1 MSGDVRRT
9 LQLLQ
14 HSIDVYLSGSRTRNR
29 VSAHDV
35 GEATIEMFGEEL
47 LMEWELLDRLIL
59 AAVLQSRSGSGLT
72 PCYVGAT
79 EILQR
84 VAVIAQT
91 AELPQPSDGM
101 LLRCIH
107 QMKETGIVKIEDEQK
122 RLFERLVL
130 ELDEKRVVGIIC
142 EDNRLEWLRN
152 AFKI

>member
-14 HSIDVYLSGSRTRNR
+14 HSIDVYLSGSRTRTR

-35 GEATIEMFGEEL
+35 GEAIIEMFGEEL
-47 LMEWELLDRLIL
+47 LMEWDLLDRLIL
-59 AAVLQSRSGSGLT
+59 AAVLQSRNASGLT

-84 VAVIAQT
+84 VVVLAQT

-101 LLRCIH
+101 LLKCIH

-142 EDNRLEWLRN
+142 EDSRLEWLRN